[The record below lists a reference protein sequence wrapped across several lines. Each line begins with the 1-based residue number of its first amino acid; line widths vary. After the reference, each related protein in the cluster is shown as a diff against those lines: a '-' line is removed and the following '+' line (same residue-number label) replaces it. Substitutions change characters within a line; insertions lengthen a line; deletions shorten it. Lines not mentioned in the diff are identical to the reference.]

1 MNFVWLDDFLALAE
15 TGNFSRAAQARHVT
29 QPAFSRRVRA
39 LEEWLGVPLF
49 DRSEQPARLTVAGE
63 WFRDVA
69 QEVLARVDR
78 IPGEA
83 REVAEAHSATLR
95 VAATH
100 ALSLTFLP
108 RWLRAL
114 ESHTALGPVL
124 LMSDMLQQCEALM
137 HQRKVEFV
145 LSHAHPLTPGV
156 LDDGERFVSR
166 QVGSDLLV
174 PVSAPGPQGGAL
186 HALDARRAS
195 TAKPVPVLHYSS
207 DSGMGRITRAVFGG
221 RLAALRTQVVFTAHL
236 ASVLRTQALDGRG
249 VAWLPQTLIEDDLQ
263 AGRLCLASTDAR
275 WHAPTQIRLYRPAEP
290 LGQAAEALWLA
301 VMAAQP

>member
-1 MNFVWLDDFLALAE
+1 MNFVWLDDFLVLAE

-39 LEEWLGVPLF
+39 LEEWLGVTLF
-49 DRSEQPARLTVAGE
+49 DRSEQPARLTEAGE
-63 WFRDVA
+63 WFREVA
-69 QEVLARVDR
+69 QDLLARVDR
-78 IPGEA
+78 IPAQAREAAEA
-83 REVAEAHSATLR
+83 RSATLR

-114 ESHTALGPVL
+114 ESHTRLGPVL

-166 QVGSDLLV
+166 QVGHDVLV
-174 PVSAPGPQGGAL
+174 PVSAPGAPGQAR
-186 HALDARRAS
+186 HPLDARRGSGA
-195 TAKPVPVLHYSS
+195 TVPVLQYST
-207 DSGMGRITRAVFGG
+207 DSGMGRITRAVFGR
-221 RLAALRTQVVFTAHL
+221 RLKALRTQVVFTAHL
-236 ASVLRTQALDGRG
+236 ASVLRTMALDGRG
-249 VAWLPQTLIEDDLQ
+249 VAWLPQTLIEEDLQ
-263 AGRLCLASTDAR
+263 AGRLCLASPDAR
-275 WHAPTQIRLYRPAEP
+275 WHAEAQIRLYRPAEP
-290 LGQAAEALWLA
+290 LGKTAEALWAA
-301 VMAAQP
+301 VIAAAR